1 MEPRTL
7 ARPYARAIFEIASAE
22 GAREAWRSV
31 LEELAEALAAPGL
44 FRELKSPL
52 IDRDRMADIIAE
64 ALYGQ
69 QDGDAEAAM
78 DGEALRQTRV
88 RALLRLLAENRRLP
102 LVPLIVQ
109 QFKELCAR
117 AEARVDVEVVTATNA
132 VPQPQQ
138 DVLQQA
144 ISRRLQRTV
153 VLHWSADPALI
164 GGALIR
170 AGDWV
175 VDGSLRGEL
184 QRLSQE
190 LQR

>member
-22 GAREAWRSV
+22 DARGDWGSI
-31 LEELAEALAAPGL
+31 LEALAVTLGAPGL
-44 FRELKSPL
+44 AQQLRSPL
-52 IDRDRMADIIAE
+52 IDRDGMADIIADALFGHRGGQTQATTDRDAARE
-64 ALYGQ
+64 AQ
-69 QDGDAEAAM
+69 
-78 DGEALRQTRV
+78 V
-88 RALLRLLAENRRLP
+88 RALLRLLAENRRLS
-102 LVPLIVQ
+102 LVPLVAEH
-109 QFKELCAR
+109 FKDLCAR
-117 AEARVDVEVVTATNA
+117 AEARVDVDVVTATDT
-132 VPQPQQ
+132 VPPEQQ
-138 DVLQQA
+138 DALQQA
-144 ISRRLQRTV
+144 IGRRLARTV